1 MPQSLSKVYLHLI
14 FSTKDRRQ
22 DIPPS
27 QKDAFHAYIA
37 GTLTSIGCPT
47 VIVGGMAD
55 HVHILFLLS
64 RTKSIADVVKGLKAN
79 TTRWYKERLHCEFAW
94 QRGYAIFS
102 VSQSTV
108 ESVRS
113 YIANQEEH
121 HRQRT
126 FQEEYRAFLEKYNLK
141 YDEAYVWD

>member
-1 MPQSLSKVYLHLI
+1 MPKH
-14 FSTKDRRQ
+14 
-22 DIPPS
+22 
-27 QKDAFHAYIA
+27 KDALHAYIG
-37 GTLTSIGCPT
+37 GTLNEMGCP
-47 VIVGGMAD
+47 VVAVGGMSD
-55 HVHILFLLS
+55 HVHVLFLLS
-64 RTKSIADVVKGLKAN
+64 RTKSIAYVVKELKAS
-79 TTRWYKERLHCEFAW
+79 TTMWFKKRLGCEFAW

-102 VSQSTV
+102 VGQSMV

-121 HRQRT
+121 HHHRT